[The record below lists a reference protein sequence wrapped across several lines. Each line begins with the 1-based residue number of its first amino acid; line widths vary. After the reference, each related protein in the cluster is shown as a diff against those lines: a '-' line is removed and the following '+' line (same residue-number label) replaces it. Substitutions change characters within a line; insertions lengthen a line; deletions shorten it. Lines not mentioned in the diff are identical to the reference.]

1 MTANTD
7 NLYGVDSTDS
17 VEYDKQGLPPGSN
30 QLVMVVGEEPAK
42 EDKGVIMELE
52 ILDGVHKGRKGKVW
66 ILTKHE
72 NAQTA
77 NIAKQTLKRIADATG
92 KAVSPSAPLKGRVFR
107 IDVATQKKDD
117 RYTEIKKY
125 LPENH
130 VAENAAPF

>member
-1 MTANTD
+1 MTDT

-17 VEYDKQGLPPGSN
+17 VEYDKQGLPVGNN

-42 EDKGVIMELE
+42 DDKGVVMELE
-52 ILDGVHKGRKGKVW
+52 ILDGDHKGRKGKVW

-72 NAQTA
+72 NAKTA

-92 KAVSPSAPLKGRVFR
+92 KAVSPSAPLKGRVLR
-107 IDVATQKKDD
+107 IDVAVQKKDD

-125 LPENH
+125 MPEDH
-130 VAENAAPF
+130 IEEAKAPF